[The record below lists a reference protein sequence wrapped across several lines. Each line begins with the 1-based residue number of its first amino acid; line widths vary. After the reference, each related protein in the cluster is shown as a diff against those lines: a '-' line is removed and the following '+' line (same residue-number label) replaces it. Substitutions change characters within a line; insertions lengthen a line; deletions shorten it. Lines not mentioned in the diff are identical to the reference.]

1 MNKPT
6 LNFIIDLF
14 LCGSIY
20 IGLSCT
26 PETQP
31 TETVAAVD
39 HSTFDTILRAC
50 VDTQGLVDYDMMR
63 NKYYHDLRQYLEN
76 LGRIDAENLPRRRQK
91 IAFWINAYNALVL
104 QQVLDLNPQRSA
116 AREDS
121 LFFQRRD
128 YFIAG
133 QKRSLDE
140 IFNQIIL
147 TQFNEPRVFAALC
160 DSALSSAPLR
170 PEAYQPEMLAAQ
182 LDHQCRLWIANQNHN
197 RLDQNQNCLYLSA
210 TFKNFAQHFDRLYD
224 NPRSF
229 FLKYTP
235 DLTEQQYLKNHP
247 DLTVIYLPCN
257 LSLNK
262 KSRTDKV

>member
-1 MNKPT
+1 MNKLT
-6 LNFIIDLF
+6 FNFITYLF
-14 LCGSIY
+14 LSITISLL
-20 IGLSCT
+20 IGCT

-31 TETVAAVD
+31 TETVTAVD
-39 HSTFDTILRAC
+39 HSTLDAILHAC
-50 VDTQGLVDYDMMR
+50 VDTEGLVDYNLMR
-63 NKYYHDLRQYLEN
+63 HNYYHDLQSYLDN
-76 LGRIDAENLPRRRQK
+76 LGHINADNLPRRRQK
-91 IAFWINAYNALVL
+91 IAFWLNAYNALVL

-116 AREDS
+116 VREDP

-133 QKRSLDE
+133 KKRSLNE
-140 IFNQIIL
+140 IFHQIIL

-160 DSALSSAPLR
+160 DSTLSSAPLR

-182 LDHQCRLWIANQNHN
+182 LDHQCRLWIAHQNLN
-197 RLDQNQNCLYLSA
+197 RLDQKQSCLYLSA

-235 DLTEQQYLKNHP
+235 DLTEQQYLKSHP
-247 DLTVIYLPCN
+247 DLTAIYLPHDWN
-257 LSLNK
+257 LNQK
-262 KSRTDKV
+262 K

>member
-1 MNKPT
+1 MNKSSVISIIY
-6 LNFIIDLF
+6 LSLFIPLS
-14 LCGSIY
+14 LL
-20 IGLSCT
+20 IGCT
-26 PETQP
+26 PETQT
-31 TETVAAVD
+31 TETVTIVD
-39 HSTFDTILRAC
+39 HSTFDTILQAC
-50 VDTQGLVDYDMMR
+50 VDIEGLVDYDLMR
-63 NKYYHDLRQYLEN
+63 NNYYHDLRNYLNN
-76 LGRIDAENLPRRRQK
+76 LGRIDADNLPRRRQK

-133 QKRSLDE
+133 KKRSLDE
-140 IFNQIIL
+140 IFHQIIL

-160 DSALSSAPLR
+160 DSTLSSPPLR

-182 LDHQCRLWIANQNHN
+182 LEHQCRLWIAGKSYN

-224 NPRSF
+224 NPRNF

-247 DLTVIYLPCN
+247 DLTVIYLPYN
-257 LSLNK
+257 WSLNQK
-262 KSRTDKV
+262 K